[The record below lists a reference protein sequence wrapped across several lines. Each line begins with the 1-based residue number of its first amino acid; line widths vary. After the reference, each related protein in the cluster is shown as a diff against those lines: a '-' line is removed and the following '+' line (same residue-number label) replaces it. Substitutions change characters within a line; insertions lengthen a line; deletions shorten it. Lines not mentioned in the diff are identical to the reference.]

1 MRIKK
6 ETFQLLVWAL
16 GVIISVPLIFHF
28 FSVRSFES
36 DEKNKDSSEDD
47 FSSIDKWTEDVFVPE
62 GAFPVV
68 SAKLSENAFKNQT
81 RYKVEAE
88 ELSYEKKSYSEELSK
103 KQPLVLIIHTY
114 GTQSYCESG
123 YITDESTLKSENENE
138 NVLSA
143 GNALKNALSQKGII
157 AIHHKTLFDKI
168 SYSGA
173 YNLSTEAIYEYLEKY
188 PSIKFVIDIQRDSI
202 TTPNG
207 SCVKT
212 VVNTE
217 KGKTAQVL
225 FISGSDENGADFP
238 NWKRNLSLSL
248 EISKKLSKLCDG
260 ISRGVS
266 LMPSGYGQYA
276 SEGYITVKLG
286 TAGNTPEEAKNA
298 SEYLSEALSEII
310 LS

>member
-1 MRIKK
+1 MKSKK
-6 ETFQLLVWAL
+6 EAFQILVWAMAVLIAVPAFIYFL
-16 GVIISVPLIFHF
+16 GEKEETSDYSKDEDYSFII
-28 FSVRSFES
+28 ES
-36 DEKNKDSSEDD
+36 A
-47 FSSIDKWTEDVFVPE
+47 EDVFIPE
-62 GAFPVV
+62 DAFPIV
-68 SAKLSENAFKNQT
+68 SAKLEENVFKNQT
-81 RYKVEAE
+81 SYKIDTNK
-88 ELSYEKKSYSEELSK
+88 LSYEKKEYSKELSK
-103 KQPLVLIIHTY
+103 NEPLVLIIHTY

-123 YITDESTLKSENENE
+123 YITNESTLKSENENE

-143 GNALKNALSQKGII
+143 GSSLKNALSKKGIK
-157 AIHHKTLFDKI
+157 AIHHKALFDKI

-173 YNLSTEAIYEYLEKY
+173 YNLSTEAINDYLKKY

-202 TTPNG
+202 FTPNG
-207 SCVKT
+207 SCVKS
-212 VVNTE
+212 VVNAE
-217 KGKTAQVL
+217 KGKTAQIL
-225 FISGSDENGADFP
+225 FIAGSDENGADFP
-238 NWKRNLSLSL
+238 DWKKNLSLSL
-248 EISKKLSKLCDG
+248 EISKQLSEICNG